1 MKKLLLLCLIVL
13 LAACKAKVVA
23 PTIVKLAPSEV
34 DAAQRSKAYELGKR
48 VLNSCNTS
56 RFKPFTT
63 SEATAQIIQNTTPEK
78 ITRTCQKFS
87 VKYGKFKDITLV
99 QVIQDKAHNTMT
111 YRYKA
116 DYQWKHTQKELRVT
130 MNQDNKVS
138 AIKSTN
144 WIDVY
149 QP

>member
-1 MKKLLLLCLIVL
+1 MLIAMVSCKSKKP
-13 LAACKAKVVA
+13 AA
-23 PTIVKLAPSEV
+23 PTIVKLAPTAV
-34 DAAQRSKAYELGKR
+34 DAAQKSRAYELGKR

-56 RFKPFTT
+56 KFKPFTS
-63 SEATAQIIQNTTPEK
+63 SEATEKIIQNTTPEK
-78 ITRTCQKFS
+78 ITKTCRTFA
-87 VKYGKFKDITLV
+87 VKYGKFKDINLV
-99 QVIQDKAHNTMT
+99 QVIQDNANGTMI

-130 MNQDNKVS
+130 MNRDNKVS

-144 WIDVY
+144 WTDEY

>member
-1 MKKLLLLCLIVL
+1 MKKLILVSVILVLIG
-13 LAACKAKVVA
+13 CKAKIAA
-23 PTIVKLAPSEV
+23 PTIVKLAPTEV
-34 DAAQRSKAYELGKR
+34 DATQRNKAYELGKR

-63 SEATAQIIQNTTPEK
+63 AEATPQIIQNTTPEK
-78 ITRTCQKFS
+78 ITRTCQKFA
-87 VKYGKFKDITLV
+87 VKYGKFNDLRLV
-99 QVIQDKAHNTMT
+99 EVIHDKSQNTMT

-130 MNQDNKVS
+130 MNQDNKVA

-144 WIDVY
+144 WTDEY